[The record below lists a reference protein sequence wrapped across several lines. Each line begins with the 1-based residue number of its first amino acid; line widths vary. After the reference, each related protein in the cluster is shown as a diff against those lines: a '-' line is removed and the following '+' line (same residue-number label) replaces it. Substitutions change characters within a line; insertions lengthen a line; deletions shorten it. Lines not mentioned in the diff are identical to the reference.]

1 MKKELYSILPS
12 GETYISLSGDS
23 GVYSSGYTEGY
34 NDGTADGY
42 NAGNR
47 NGHAEMAVVAAG
59 VGATALVGGLI
70 FAKKIKKLKKEQ
82 EKSDNEYNALVGKY
96 NNLQE
101 KKKTLEEN
109 NLKLKTQ
116 VANQA
121 GDIESLK
128 KANAE
133 IQKKLS
139 DLITQLQ
146 LQE

>member
-1 MKKELYSILPS
+1 MKKELYNILPN

-34 NDGTADGY
+34 NDGCGDGY

-47 NGHAEMAVVAAG
+47 NGHAEMAVVVAG

-116 VANQA
+116 VGNQA
-121 GDIESLK
+121 SDIESLK

-146 LQE
+146 LQD